1 MPAGHTASGCCR
13 AGISGILLLVGTATA
28 AAQRTDPAPEGQGVS
43 ESSWI
48 SGDSVVRRPGLPT
61 LGKWMLAADGTP
73 AHWLGE
79 VYQGKRLREPINL
92 VIVDEGATS
101 AEDAK
106 KRLIATAWEAGY
118 AVRMGHSSGYQG
130 YVGDQLY
137 AQIPS
142 GWDDAFSDEPF
153 AFSNNHGRIFGPH
166 QAAGAYVFVGAFS
179 REEVVPFRWP
189 GHRYASFNQA
199 RDDFAR
205 RLDQSSQFKLDGTVR
220 LENALTADGEVTTG
234 DHDGMATLM
243 RAQ

>member
-1 MPAGHTASGCCR
+1 MLGQD
-13 AGISGILLLVGTATA
+13 GTA
-28 AAQRTDPAPEGQGVS
+28 
-43 ESSWI
+43 
-48 SGDSVVRRPGLPT
+48 
-61 LGKWMLAADGTP
+61 

-79 VYQGKRLREPINL
+79 VYQGKRLREPINV

-101 AEDAK
+101 AEDAR
-106 KRLIATAWEAGY
+106 KRLITAAAAAGY
-118 AVRMGHSSGYQG
+118 TIRMGHSSRYQG

-153 AFSNNHGRIFGPH
+153 ALSNNHGRIFGPH
-166 QAAGAYVFVGAFS
+166 QSGGTYVFVGAFS

-189 GHRYASFNQA
+189 GHRYASFIQA

-205 RLDQSSQFKLDGTVR
+205 RLDQSSQFKLGGTVN
-220 LENALTADGEVTTG
+220 LENAIADDEVTTG
-234 DHDGMATLM
+234 DHDGMTVLI